1 MLKTEFRKRY
11 LQATDKQS
19 LIFQSREGTPLNPSN
34 VYKRLFRPAVEAA
47 KIGKLKMHDL
57 RHTFG
62 SWKIEQ
68 GENVLYVS
76 KQMGHKDAS
85 ITLKVYSHLVKES
98 RPEAAAKTDAL
109 APGSSDRTGYGSRG
123 DRELT
128 GF

>member
-1 MLKTEFRKRY
+1 MGLRY
-11 LQATDKQS
+11 IRRTS
-19 LIFQSREGTPLNPSN
+19 LD
-34 VYKRLFRPAVEAA
+34 RLFKPAVKAA
-47 KIGKLKMHDL
+47 DIGKVKIHDL

-85 ITLKVYSHLVKES
+85 ITLKVYSHLIKES

-109 APGSSDRTGYGSRG
+109 LFQPPAAQAAASDAVQ
-123 DRELT
+123 
-128 GF
+128 